1 MITCLVSASLL
12 SRKTLYKI
20 QEEIYCIPPGAIKLF
35 CYLQVRN
42 EILKYLK
49 RTQNNL
55 MPKQN
60 QKLHFPIILLI
71 SVLFAFVHMIEV
83 TRYCVVLS
91 RLSREYRW
99 RAPTYDIDKIFL
111 SHKQASRCTSSWF
124 ILDSEQ
130 CSGHGSS
137 DMKTRVQD
145 NLLSK
150 WSDTFSTLEREKKQV
165 IFTKCNYCIFHQ
177 ELYL

>member
-20 QEEIYCIPPGAIKLF
+20 QDEIYCIPPGAIKLF

-42 EILKYLK
+42 EILKYFK

-71 SVLFAFVHMIEV
+71 SVLFAFVHVMEV

-91 RLSREYRW
+91 RLSREYR
-99 RAPTYDIDKIFL
+99 
-111 SHKQASRCTSSWF
+111 
-124 ILDSEQ
+124 
-130 CSGHGSS
+130 
-137 DMKTRVQD
+137 
-145 NLLSK
+145 
-150 WSDTFSTLEREKKQV
+150 
-165 IFTKCNYCIFHQ
+165 
-177 ELYL
+177 